1 MKFISTNP
9 ATGAQIAEY
18 PEHSAAEVEAIVAT
32 AHAAHRSW
40 SALPVSKRA
49 EMLARLAQLLEER
62 ADDYAALIVS
72 EMGKPFAEARGEVVK
87 AAGGARH
94 FAENAET
101 YLGDEPIPGTP
112 GVIHYESLG
121 VILGIMPWN
130 LPFWQ
135 VLRFFIPT
143 ALAGNVVIVK
153 HAETVQGSAR
163 AIEQVIRDAGAP
175 AGVYTNLAIDRDKV
189 AALIADRRIAAVTAT
204 GSERAGRSIAEAAG
218 RSGKKVVLELGGSD
232 PFVVFEDADFDK
244 AVALGITSRFSN
256 NAQSCIAAKRFIV
269 ERSIYDRY
277 VTAYAKAAD
286 AIAIGN
292 PMEASTRLGPLA
304 KLDILDNTKRQVADA
319 VKAGGK
325 VVTGGAAVEGQG
337 YFYRPT
343 VITGLDPK
351 APIAFEEF
359 FGPVALMFPFD
370 TEEEAIA
377 LANVTNYGL
386 GGVVWSQDKAKAA
399 RVAGRLEAGAVF
411 VNDFVRSDARAPF
424 GGTKGS
430 GFGRELGGLG
440 ARELTNAK
448 VIWTAA

>member
-9 ATGAQIAEY
+9 ATGAQIADY
-18 PEHSAAEVEAIVAT
+18 PEHSAAEVDAIVAT

-377 LANVTNYGL
+377 LANATNYGL
-386 GGVVWSQDKAKAA
+386 GGAVWSQDKAKAA

>member
-143 ALAGNVVIVK
+143 ALAGNVVID
-153 HAETVQGSAR
+153 T
-163 AIEQVIRDAGAP
+163 DF
-175 AGVYTNLAIDRDKV
+175 
-189 AALIADRRIAAVTAT
+189 T
-204 GSERAGRSIAEAAG
+204 GP
-218 RSGKKVVLELGGSD
+218 EL
-232 PFVVFEDADFDK
+232 
-244 AVALGITSRFSN
+244 
-256 NAQSCIAAKRFIV
+256 
-269 ERSIYDRY
+269 
-277 VTAYAKAAD
+277 
-286 AIAIGN
+286 
-292 PMEASTRLGPLA
+292 
-304 KLDILDNTKRQVADA
+304 
-319 VKAGGK
+319 
-325 VVTGGAAVEGQG
+325 
-337 YFYRPT
+337 
-343 VITGLDPK
+343 
-351 APIAFEEF
+351 
-359 FGPVALMFPFD
+359 
-370 TEEEAIA
+370 
-377 LANVTNYGL
+377 
-386 GGVVWSQDKAKAA
+386 
-399 RVAGRLEAGAVF
+399 
-411 VNDFVRSDARAPF
+411 
-424 GGTKGS
+424 
-430 GFGRELGGLG
+430 
-440 ARELTNAK
+440 
-448 VIWTAA
+448 

>member
-1 MKFISTNP
+1 MTFISTNP
-9 ATGAQIAEY
+9 ATGKQIATY
-18 PEHSAAEVEAIVAT
+18 PEHTPADVEVIVAT
-32 AHAAHRSW
+32 ASAAHESW
-40 SALPVSKRA
+40 SALPVSQRA
-49 EMLARLAQLLEER
+49 AVMSRLGQLLDER
-62 ADDYAALIVS
+62 ADQYATLIVS
-72 EMGKPFAEARGEVVK
+72 EMGKPFVEARAEVVK
-87 AAGGARH
+87 AAGGAKH
-94 FAENAET
+94 FAENADR
-101 YLGDEPIPGTP
+101 YLGDEAIPGTP

-175 AGVYTNLAIDRDKV
+175 EGVYSNLAIDKGKV
-189 AALIADRRIAAVTAT
+189 AALIGDSRVAAVTAT
-204 GSERAGRSIAEAAG
+204 GSERAGRSVAEAAG
-218 RSGKKVVLELGGSD
+218 RNGKKVVLELGGSD
-232 PFVVFEDADFDK
+232 PFVVFADADFDK
-244 AVALGITSRFSN
+244 AVALGVTSRFSN

-269 ERSIYDRY
+269 ERPIYDKY
-277 VTAYAKAAD
+277 VAAYARAAD
-286 AIAIGN
+286 ALVLGD
-292 PMEASTRLGPLA
+292 PMDAATKLGPLA
-304 KLDILDNTKRQVADA
+304 KPDILENTKRQVAEA
-319 VKAGGK
+319 VKAGGSI
-325 VVTGGAAVEGQG
+325 VTGGAPAEGPG
-337 YFYRPT
+337 YFFKPT
-343 VITGLDPK
+343 VITGLDPA

-377 LANVTNYGL
+377 LANATDFGL
-386 GGVVWSQDKAKAA
+386 GGAVWSGDKQKAA
-399 RVAGRLEAGAVF
+399 RVAGRLAAGAVF